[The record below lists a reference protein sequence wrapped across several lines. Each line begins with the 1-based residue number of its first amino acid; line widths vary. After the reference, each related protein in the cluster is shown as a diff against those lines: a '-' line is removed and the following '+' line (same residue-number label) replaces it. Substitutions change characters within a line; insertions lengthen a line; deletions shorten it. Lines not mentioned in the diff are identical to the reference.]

1 MLGAAVSV
9 GAAAGAGTVGVA
21 GTGVSVTNTANV
33 ASFVSVARGANVVS
47 IARGASVAKGANV
60 AANGKSSVVAPA
72 LVAAAVSRAV
82 VAVNPALVVAV
93 SRAAMAVRAETSTDP
108 AGDRGR
114 SGHSGRPFDAPIPRE
129 LPVMSAVL
137 PLIVIMPISLLVVPY
152 SAEAAGESLS

>member
-72 LVAAAVSRAV
+72 LVAAVSRAV

>member
-1 MLGAAVSV
+1 M
-9 GAAAGAGTVGVA
+9 
-21 GTGVSVTNTANV
+21 SVTNTANV

-60 AANGKSSVVAPA
+60 AANGKSSVVAPALVAAVSRAVVAVNPA